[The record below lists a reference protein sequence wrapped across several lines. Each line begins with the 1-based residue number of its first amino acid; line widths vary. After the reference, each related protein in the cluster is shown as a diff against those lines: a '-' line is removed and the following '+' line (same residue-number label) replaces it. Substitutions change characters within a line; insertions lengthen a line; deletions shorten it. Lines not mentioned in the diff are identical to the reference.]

1 MEGKRERWD
10 SRAAFIL
17 AAIGSAIGLGNVWRF
32 PYIAFKNGGGAFLV
46 PYFFALL
53 TAGIPV
59 LILEM
64 AIGQQF
70 QAAAP
75 GALRKAKPWFEWVGW
90 FAILVALVITF
101 YYCVIMAWSVNY
113 LVYSLTMKWASYPG
127 GESAFFNEYVLR
139 KTDGP
144 ANLGGVSIPLLISL
158 AITWIAIFLCVRKGA
173 ESVGKV
179 VWVSVTLPIV
189 LLVIMF
195 IRGVTLP
202 GAMDG
207 IRMYLTPDWSALLNP
222 SVWAA
227 AYGQIF
233 FTLSVGF
240 GVMSAYASFRP
251 RRTDITNSSF
261 MTGLSN
267 SGVEFF
273 AGFAVFS
280 VVGFMAMQL
289 NVPINGMEEAGYGI
303 SGPGL
308 AFVTYP
314 KAISMLP
321 ALPQLFGVLF
331 FLMLFSL
338 GIDSAFS
345 LTEAASVAIADKFKF
360 NRFRVNVVICIIGF
374 LGGILFTTGAGL
386 FWLDIIDHWMNQYG
400 LVVVSFLECVFLGWF
415 FNLKW
420 LQNEI
425 DKHGEVKTRGWWII
439 MVKYVTP
446 IVLGFVIVTFLI
458 QELKN
463 PYEDY
468 PMWALAVGGWGLTG
482 LLIVL
487 SVILSILKGKTPKAE
502 VKS

>member
-10 SRAAFIL
+10 SRASFIL

-32 PYIAFKNGGGAFLV
+32 PYIAYKNGGGAFLV

-90 FAILVALVITF
+90 YAILVALVITF
-101 YYCVIMAWSVNY
+101 YYCVVMAWSVNY
-113 LVYSLTMKWASYPG
+113 LVYSLTLKWANFPG
-127 GESAFFNEYVLR
+127 GESAFFHNYVLQI
-139 KTDGP
+139 TDGP
-144 ANLGGVSIPLLISL
+144 GHLGKISLPLLASL
-158 AITWIAIFLCVRKGA
+158 AITWIGIYLCVRKGT
-173 ESVGKV
+173 ETVGKV
-179 VWVSVTLPIV
+179 VWVSVTLPLV
-189 LLVIMF
+189 LLFIMF
-195 IRGVTLP
+195 LRGVTLP
-202 GAMDG
+202 GAFEG
-207 IRMYLTPDWSALLNP
+207 IKMYLTPDWSALLKP
-222 SVWAA
+222 QVWAA

-251 RRTDITNSSF
+251 KKTDITNSCF
-261 MTGLSN
+261 ITGLSN

-280 VVGFMAMQL
+280 VVGYMAMAL
-289 NVPINGMEEAGYGI
+289 NVPVNGMEAAGYKI
-303 SGPGL
+303 AGPGL
-308 AFVTYP
+308 AFVTYA
-314 KAISMLP
+314 KAITMLP
-321 ALPQLFGVLF
+321 ALQQLFGVLF

-345 LTEAASVAIADKFKF
+345 LTEAASVAFADKFGF
-360 NRFRVNVVICIIGF
+360 NRFRANVIICIIGF
-374 LGGILFTTGAGL
+374 LGGILFVTGAGL
-386 FWLDIIDHWMNQYG
+386 YWLDIIDNWMNQYG

-415 FNLKW
+415 FNIKW
-420 LQNEI
+420 LSNEI
-425 DKHGEVKTRGWWII
+425 DKHGEVKTKGWWII

-458 QELKN
+458 SELQH
-463 PYEDY
+463 PYGDY
-468 PMWALAVGGWGLTG
+468 PTWALVAGGWGLIPF
-482 LLIVL
+482 LIIASIVL
-487 SVILSILKGKTPKAE
+487 SMLKGKRPAAE